1 MLYLHYGGG
10 LSASSAGRGPP
21 PDCRWAGRGRLVRR
35 SAPRPLRCRRLVLR
49 KRRPP
54 ERPDAHHHRAATP
67 LPQGGRGRRRK
78 SAGAGTTPGIWRP
91 IWLARTCLCTRAT
104 AAPARRRG
112 HPAPVAR
119 LRTRQPH
126 MAQRAASRHAPVV
139 HLLVDQATGHAVS
152 RHRPRPRGR
161 FSTVGH
167 RRRPGALDDSAH
179 TGPRQPHQQ
188 YSPRTETSNTGPGPD
203 YVAFHTGGN
212 SSRFNRAEVTIL
224 PR

>member
-1 MLYLHYGGG
+1 VLYLHHGGG

-21 PDCRWAGRGRLVRR
+21 PDCRWAGSGPSRTLLGTPTPSVPPTR
-35 SAPRPLRCRRLVLR
+35 SPETSTARTSGCAPSSSSYT
-49 KRRPP
+49 PP
-54 ERPDAHHHRAATP
+54 S
-67 LPQGGRGRRRK
+67 GGRGRRRK

-91 IWLARTCLCTRAT
+91 IWPARTCLCTRAT

-139 HLLVDQATGHAVS
+139 HLLVDQAAGHAVS

-161 FSTVGH
+161 FSAVGH